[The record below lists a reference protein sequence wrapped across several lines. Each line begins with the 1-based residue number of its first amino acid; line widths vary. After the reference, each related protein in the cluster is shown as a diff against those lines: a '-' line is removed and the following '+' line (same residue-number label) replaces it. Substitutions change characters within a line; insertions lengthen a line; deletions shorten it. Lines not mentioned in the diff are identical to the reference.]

1 MHRKHK
7 LSKRLPGL
15 SLLNGNKA
23 VFSVCLYV
31 ACQTITASFTW
42 LKIITNKHNN
52 PFWWLEATQFVKY
65 SKQEYGQEKKKGG
78 GESLT
83 FIHVRRSHRNSANFL
98 WKHVICHSVSRRQH
112 GKQSQVLLSLLLSSC
127 SLWWKI
133 KSQWTTPPDPPRPRP
148 LTERLTPFNC
158 RSI

>member
-31 ACQTITASFTW
+31 ACQTIIVSFTW
-42 LKIITNKHNN
+42 LKIITNKHND

-65 SKQEYGQEKKKGG
+65 SKQEYGQEKRREGG
-78 GESLT
+78 KVLPSSMCADLTGIQLIFSESMSFVT
-83 FIHVRRSHRNSANFL
+83 VSAARKAKSSASL
-98 WKHVICHSVSRRQH
+98 PPAVL
-112 GKQSQVLLSLLLSSC
+112 LLSLVKNKVTVDHPTWSS
-127 SLWWKI
+127 
-133 KSQWTTPPDPPRPRP
+133 QTPPPHRAAH
-148 LTERLTPFNC
+148 TF
-158 RSI
+158 